1 MRAKRFLK
9 QVVTVAAGLAV
20 VVMVGAAT
28 PRAVQAQPSAQLFFD
43 NMENGVNGWTTA
55 FEGCPATMTA
65 SEWHQVEGDSHSPTH
80 SWTNSPY
87 AEAGSGN
94 CLNHLISPSIAT
106 LALDPSIYLAFWEHH
121 FTEGGSVCNPPGN
134 TPPCDFGQVYI
145 SDDDGATYTLA
156 HDVNTRFEEGTAGAP
171 YVQRTFPLEGLFTP
185 GNTIRIRFTFSS
197 DALLA
202 FPLGGW
208 WIDDVEVNTD
218 NPTVATLTSFTA
230 KAARRSVQLS
240 WRTAAELDVLG
251 FDVWRS
257 AGGKTV
263 KVNRSLVPAKAIAR
277 AGGAAYRL
285 VDRNL
290 RPGVAYTYRLQ
301 VIGQDGTRAWQATRK
316 VRVPR

>member
-9 QVVTVAAGLAV
+9 QVVTVAAGLAIV
-20 VVMVGAAT
+20 AMVGAAT
-28 PRAVQAQPSAQLFFD
+28 PRAVQAQPSARIFFD
-43 NMENGVNGWTTA
+43 NMENGVNGWTTE
-55 FEGCPATMTA
+55 FEGCPATVTA

-87 AEAGSGN
+87 TQAGTGN
-94 CLNHLISPSIAT
+94 CLNHLISPSIVTPAG
-106 LALDPSIYLAFWEHH
+106 DPSLFLGFWEHH
-121 FTEGGSVCNPPGN
+121 FTEGGTACNPPEN

-156 HDVNTRFEEGTAGAP
+156 HDGQTRFEEGFPGAP
-171 YVQRTFPLEGLFTP
+171 YAQVILPLETLFTP

-202 FPLGGW
+202 LPAGGW
-208 WIDDVEVNTD
+208 WIDDVEVNTG
-218 NPTVATLTSFTA
+218 NPTAATLTSFTA
-230 KAARRSVQLS
+230 KAARTSVQLS

-257 AGGKTV
+257 AGGKAV
-263 KVNRSLVPAKAIAR
+263 KLNRSLVPAKAIAR
-277 AGGAAYRL
+277 AGGASYRL

-301 VIGQDGTRAWQATRK
+301 VVRQDGTRAWQASRK
-316 VRVPR
+316 VRVLR